1 VTWSG
6 TGIGSYRYGS
16 CALWTLDSDLAG
28 SGAGRFVDRVDL
40 FFRAGESS
48 LLVDLRQAGLVDSLG
63 AAALARCRDTHAGM
77 RVVGR
82 PPTWDDLPLAVR
94 CTLLGLDAAPDLE
107 TALASSSTRTALAL
121 APAERRL
128 HPRFPLQLPVELFF
142 AGKRAPAA
150 LSDISRGGVNLS
162 LIPGSWLAALP
173 AGEGFDI
180 LGLAADPLGRE
191 ITARF
196 AAEPVPV
203 AAVRTATAAA
213 LGARFTDSHPPV

>member
-1 VTWSG
+1 VTWRGS
-6 TGIGSYRYGS
+6 GIGSYRYGS
-16 CALWTLDSDLAG
+16 CVLWTLENDLAG
-28 SGAGRFVDRVDL
+28 SGAGRFADRVDL

-63 AAALARCRDTHAGM
+63 AAALARCRGAHAGM

-82 PPTWDDLPLAVR
+82 PPTWDDLPIAVR
-94 CTLLGLDAAPDLE
+94 RTLLGLDAAPDLE
-107 TALASSSTRTALAL
+107 TALAASASRAASAT
-121 APAERRL
+121 AERRR
-128 HPRFPLQLPVELFF
+128 HPRIPLQLPVELFF
-142 AGKRAPAA
+142 DGKLAPAA

-162 LIPGSWLAALP
+162 LIPGSCLAALQ

-203 AAVRTATAAA
+203 AAVRTATATA

>member
-16 CALWTLDSDLAG
+16 SVLWTLDSDLAG

-40 FFRAGESS
+40 FFRAGELS
-48 LLVDLRQAGLVDSLG
+48 LILDLRQAGLVDSLG
-63 AAALARCRDTHAGM
+63 AAALARCRDSHAGL

-94 CTLLGLDAAPDLE
+94 RTLLALNAAPDLE
-107 TALASSSTRTALAL
+107 TALAAAAARAASVPVL
-121 APAERRL
+121 AERRR
-128 HPRFPLQLPVELFF
+128 HPRIPLQLPVELFF
-142 AGKRAPAA
+142 AGRRAPAA

-162 LIPGSWLAALP
+162 LIPASCLAALQ
-173 AGEGFDI
+173 AVDAFDI
-180 LGLAADPLGRE
+180 LGLTEDPLARE

-203 AAVRTATAAA
+203 AAVRAAAAAA
-213 LGARFTDSHPPV
+213 LGARFADSHPPV